1 MVSGNSC
8 TIRRSKKLLPGALV
22 VLAVFSLQE
31 GTLAQG
37 RGRSGRGSYNESSR
51 NRPEQRTPVPASD
64 VDLSGIPFRLV
75 FESFRETDGREN
87 WEICMVDADGS
98 NLINLT
104 NTPDINEFYPHA
116 SPDGSMICFVA
127 DEGED
132 RYTMSRNAYFMSVD
146 GTGRTKIAEN
156 VRQPCWNG
164 DGTQIAYL
172 KGEYSRYNSSSWSNR
187 GLEVY
192 DLETGQV
199 TSHPNGDIRLIFN
212 LCWSPDGEWFTATSR
227 GRSMGSNIAFSSD
240 SNTMMSLSI
249 RGCRPDIS
257 PDGARIAW
265 GSTDYDLNVGNLD
278 FDSRESKVSDQE
290 IVIACDRGYKVY
302 HVDWSPDGR
311 YLAFSYGSS
320 RGNQAVGSRASGWN
334 ICIYSFDTG
343 DWTQVT
349 TDGKH
354 YKEPDWVT
362 GSGSGF

>member
-1 MVSGNSC
+1 MGVL
-8 TIRRSKKLLPGALV
+8 TLP
-22 VLAVFSLQE
+22 E
-31 GTLAQG
+31 GILAQG
-37 RGRSGRGSYNESSR
+37 RGGYGRSSRDESSM
-51 NRPEQRTPVPASD
+51 NRPEQRTPLPASGS
-64 VDLSGIPFRLV
+64 DLSGIPFRLV
-75 FESFRETDGREN
+75 FESLRETEGREN
-87 WEICMVDADGS
+87 WEICMVNADGS
-98 NLINLT
+98 GLINLT

-146 GTGRTKIAEN
+146 GSGRKKIAEN
-156 VRQPCWNG
+156 VRQPCWNA

-187 GLEVY
+187 GLETY
-192 DLETGQV
+192 DLDTGNV
-199 TSHPNGDIRLIFN
+199 TPHPNEDIGLLFN

-227 GRSMGSNIAFSSD
+227 GRSMGSNIAFRSD
-240 SNTMMSLSI
+240 SSTMKSLSI

-257 PDGARIAW
+257 PDGARISW
-265 GSTDYDLNVGNLD
+265 GSTDYDLNVGLLD
-278 FDSRESKVSDQE
+278 FESNGNNVSDQE

-320 RGNQAVGSRASGWN
+320 RGNQAVGSRADGWN
-334 ICIYSFDTG
+334 ICVYSFETG
-343 DWTQVT
+343 KWTQVT

-354 YKEPDWVT
+354 YKEPDWVA
-362 GSGSGF
+362 GPGPGI

>member
-1 MVSGNSC
+1 MSSGNSFAVC
-8 TIRRSKKLLPGALV
+8 FMRKLLPGVLV
-22 VLAVFSLQE
+22 LLAVLTLQE

-37 RGRSGRGSYNESSR
+37 RGRYGRGSYGESSM
-51 NRPEQRTPVPASD
+51 NRPEQRTPVSVSE
-64 VDLSGIPFRLV
+64 VDLSGIPFRIV

-87 WEICMVDADGS
+87 WEICMVNADGS
-98 NLINLT
+98 DLINLT

-116 SPDGSMICFVA
+116 SPDGRMICFVA

-132 RYTMSRNAYFMSVD
+132 RYTMSRNAYFMNVD
-146 GTGRTKIAEN
+146 GSGRTKIAEN

-172 KGEYSRYNSSSWSNR
+172 KGEYSRYNSSSWSND

-192 DLETGQV
+192 DLKSGNV
-199 TSHPNGDIRLIFN
+199 TSHPNEDIGHIFN
-212 LCWSPDGEWFTATSR
+212 LCWSPDGQWFIATSR
-227 GRSMGSNIAFSSD
+227 GRSMGSNIAFRSD
-240 SNTMMSLSI
+240 SSTMTSLSI

-257 PDGARIAW
+257 PDGMWIAW
-265 GSTDYDLNVGNLD
+265 GRTDYDLNVGSLD

-290 IVIACDRGYKVY
+290 IVIACDRGFKVY

-320 RGNQAVGSRASGWN
+320 RGSQAVGSRASGWN
-334 ICIYSFDTG
+334 ICVYSFDTG
-343 DWTQVT
+343 KWTQVT

-354 YKEPDWVT
+354 YKEPDWVA
-362 GSGSGF
+362 GPGRLN